1 MAGTVTRCC
10 RRSPARESR
19 VIIGDGLFRR
29 KRYNSA
35 MSNTVKIAVAQIN
48 CVLGDV
54 AGNAAR
60 ILDCATHAKAAG
72 AQILLTPELSLCGYP
87 PEDLLLRDGFFRDC
101 AAALNDLAA
110 AVRGIKVVVGHPQLA
125 EGRRYNAASL
135 LQEGRIAA
143 TYRKRNLP
151 NYTVFDEER
160 YFESGT
166 EPVVFEVN
174 GVRLGINICEDLW
187 GEQGPV
193 EAGAIAASHG
203 AEAGHHSRVWRAD
216 APRLARAAGAQ
227 VLLVLNASPYHTRQ
241 HASRLAV
248 ARNRAAETGLAIVYA
263 NLVGGQD
270 ELVFDGASFAL
281 DARGEPTHQLP
292 FFEEA
297 LDYVDIIDGVPQPG
311 ARAPALSFEASVYGA
326 LCLGVRDYLGKNGF
340 PGAILGMSG
349 GIDSALTLAIACDAL
364 GADKVRALMMPSQY
378 TADIS
383 WIDSRDMVKRLDV
396 RYDEIAIKPMF
407 DAFLAALAGEFRG
420 LPADATE
427 ENLQAR
433 IRGMLLMAL
442 SNKFGSIVL
451 TTGNKSEMA
460 VGYSTLYGD
469 MAGGF
474 AAIKDVAKTLVYR
487 LAEYRNTLGEV
498 IPRRIIERPPS
509 AELRPGQT
517 DQDSLPPYAVLDAI
531 MSAYMEQNLSPVEIV
546 AGGQREE
553 DVARVV
559 GLIKKNEYK
568 RRQAPVGIRITQRGF
583 GKDWR
588 YPITSKYRERLRD

>member
-1 MAGTVTRCC
+1 
-10 RRSPARESR
+10 
-19 VIIGDGLFRR
+19 
-29 KRYNSA
+29 

-48 CVLGDV
+48 CLLGDL
-54 AGNAAR
+54 AGNAGE
-60 ILDCATHAKAAG
+60 ILDCAARAKAAG
-72 AQILLTPELSLCGYP
+72 AQILLTPELSICGYP

-101 AAALNDLAA
+101 AAAVNELAV
-110 AVRGIKVVVGHPQLA
+110 AVQGITVIVGHPQLTG
-125 EGRRYNAASL
+125 GRRYNAASVL
-135 LQEGRIAA
+135 REGRVAA

-151 NYTVFDEER
+151 NYTVFDEDR
-160 YFESGT
+160 YFEPGG

-174 GVRLGINICEDLW
+174 GVRFGLNICEDLW

-193 EAGAIAASHG
+193 EAGVGAEQHG
-203 AEAGHHSRVWRAD
+203 AAAHQRKAWRAE

-241 HASRLAV
+241 HASRLVV
-248 ARNRAAETGLAIVYA
+248 ARNRAAETGMPIVYA
-263 NLVGGQD
+263 NLIGGQD

-281 DARGEPTHQLP
+281 DAKGELTHQLP

-297 LDYVDIIDGVPQPG
+297 LDYVDIVDGVPQPG
-311 ARAPALSFEASVYGA
+311 ARAPTLSFEASVYGA
-326 LCLGVRDYLGKNGF
+326 LCLGVRDYLGKNRF

-383 WIDSRDMVKRLDV
+383 WIDSRDMVERLGV

-407 DAFLAALAGEFRG
+407 DAFLAALAGEFKG

-433 IRGMLLMAL
+433 IRGTLLMAL

-517 DQDSLPPYAVLDAI
+517 DQDSLPPYEVLDAI
-531 MSAYMEQNLSPVEIV
+531 MSGHMEQNLSPAEIV

-553 DVARVV
+553 DVVRVV
-559 GLIKKNEYK
+559 GLIKRNEYK

-588 YPITSKYRERLRD
+588 YPITSRYQEKLKG